1 MQTNVQL
8 VDASGVTV
16 NKMEPTWAFW
26 PLTSCP
32 LFLSP
37 DRFVHST
44 TSTCRGECQ
53 LITTSEWCTLQFQT
67 SSSSVRGLKPFFTEV
82 HMQSTEFQIP
92 DKSNYVTWVISLGF
106 VEHVCDLCVDGM
118 KPKMEKTLRGTIR
131 FYFPPR
137 SFTATSMADWRT
149 WRRCLWRCNKDLDLI
164 NIWAQSSASAASGL
178 VNQTGN
184 TLSTPH
190 SPSTSLN
197 HFCKHCAATE
207 DACFY
212 CVFRSLWSLKRFV
225 LQSVFG
231 HIFKIIRSG

>member
-44 TSTCRGECQ
+44 TSTHRGECQ

-92 DKSNYVTWVISLGF
+92 DKSNYVTWIISLGL
-106 VEHVCDLCVDGM
+106 VQHVCDLCVDGI
-118 KPKMEKTLRGTIR
+118 KPKMEERHFAAPSDFISLWEV
-131 FYFPPR
+131 
-137 SFTATSMADWRT
+137 SQQQAWRT
-149 WRRCLWRCNKDLDLI
+149 AVC
-164 NIWAQSSASAASGL
+164 G
-178 VNQTGN
+178 G
-184 TLSTPH
+184 
-190 SPSTSLN
+190 
-197 HFCKHCAATE
+197 AT
-207 DACFY
+207 
-212 CVFRSLWSLKRFV
+212 R
-225 LQSVFG
+225 
-231 HIFKIIRSG
+231 I